1 MDNEKIYRKALALEP
16 LTAGEAMR
24 LYDTAPTG
32 ELTLLAW
39 ELRQKQ
45 VPGDVVTWQID
56 RNVNITNVCISGCK
70 FCNFHCKPHQTERAY
85 VTTIEQYA
93 QKIEETLALGG
104 DQLLLQ
110 GGLHPG
116 LKIDFYE
123 RLFSGLKSR
132 YPSLRLHAD

>member
-93 QKIEETLALGG
+93 RWAATNCCCRAACTRNWGSIFTKTC
-104 DQLLLQ
+104 
-110 GGLHPG
+110 
-116 LKIDFYE
+116 
-123 RLFSGLKSR
+123 SGS
-132 YPSLRLHAD
+132 

>member
-70 FCNFHCKPHQTERAY
+70 FCNFHCKPHQTERAKLFC
-85 VTTIEQYA
+85 TRDFSETFRQSRRDLAQY
-93 QKIEETLALGG
+93 
-104 DQLLLQ
+104 
-110 GGLHPG
+110 LHEP
-116 LKIDFYE
+116 FPN
-123 RLFSGLKSR
+123 R
-132 YPSLRLHAD
+132 H

>member
-16 LTAGEAMR
+16 LTADEAMR

-110 GGLHPG
+110 GGLHPKLG
-116 LKIDFYE
+116 IDFYE
-123 RLFSGLKSR
+123 NLFRELKTR
-132 YPSLRLHAD
+132 